1 MSSTFTDRERK
12 IFREGLKFQREYI
25 CAALLKLKIRANV
38 TLNVH
43 PDEAIDAAMSA
54 AGLTPEPRE
63 TETELDAKRFAHYL
77 VGNRAFRDNSIIK
90 MEMRAVSGDDPT
102 LDEWRAAIDKSILA
116 AAKCKVLVD

>member
-1 MSSTFTDRERK
+1 MSSTFTDRERLEFK
-12 IFREGLKFQREYI
+12 YSPGALKQWR
-25 CAALLKLKIRANV
+25 
-38 TLNVH
+38 
-43 PDEAIDAAMSA
+43 EAIDAAMLS

-116 AAKCKVLVD
+116 AAKDKVLVED